1 MHLMVLGLQ
10 IPFFLWDFVQTG
22 EEPCPID
29 PWIVVPDKSK
39 YVDQQTLKMQENPE
53 VIILILVNWSGVEL
67 NSHF

>member
-1 MHLMVLGLQ
+1 
-10 IPFFLWDFVQTG
+10 LWDFVQTG

-53 VIILILVNWSGVEL
+53 VIILILVNWMVVLS
-67 NSHF
+67 